1 VKKLNKPRANR
12 DSVKSAAVNVPM
24 TQNLKD
30 KISSKSE
37 ATGQSKADIC
47 RVILEDFFKK
57 EERL

>member
-1 VKKLNKPRANR
+1 MNKPRANR
-12 DSVKSAAVNVPM
+12 DSVKSATVNVPM
-24 TQNLKD
+24 TQDLRN

-57 EERL
+57 DERF